1 MKSAVSF
8 DSSSSFKVTIKSSK
22 TFKSSKSFKSLNTL
36 EPGFHS
42 HDYFQTILS
51 YLKTSMDVEN
61 SSDVKDSI
69 NKYLINPTP
78 SKSFKRNRA
87 YDANKHHLQTP
98 SSRPTKVGSL
108 KQELTSQNK
117 RKVLRNLHIKTV
129 RFEMT
134 SETQKLGY

>member
-1 MKSAVSF
+1 
-8 DSSSSFKVTIKSSK
+8 
-22 TFKSSKSFKSLNTL
+22 
-36 EPGFHS
+36 
-42 HDYFQTILS
+42 
-51 YLKTSMDVEN
+51 MDVEN
-61 SSDVKDSI
+61 SSDAKDSI

-98 SSRPTKVGSL
+98 YNRPAKVGSL

-117 RKVLRNLHIKTV
+117 RKVFRNLHLKSV
-129 RFEMT
+129 KFEIT